1 MIEEGKYRFIYRY
14 RSAVEIGN
22 VEFLQQVIQR
32 GFATSS
38 GEWLERL
45 FQDQLAE
52 SGKYSVTGNYWES
65 GNKNEIDIV
74 VLDELDKTELIAE
87 VKRNPKNIRLTKL
100 KEKAV
105 KLEQKLKGYEIEY
118 RGLSLDDLVSNS
130 GGI

>member
-118 RGLSLDDLVSNS
+118 RGLSLDDL
-130 GGI
+130 II